1 MKAGFMNSRE
11 FKTKLYE
18 ELSRVTKALSNP
30 HRLEILDL
38 LAQSPFP
45 VAYIAEQI
53 HLPVANTSQHLQVLK
68 TSGLVRTE
76 RKGKYMYYGLAGEH
90 VFDTWITLR
99 KLGFSL
105 NGEINTLLEDYREK
119 RSKLN
124 TINREELLIK
134 LDRQEI
140 YLIDVRPEEEYR
152 KGHIDQAISFPQ
164 RELKDHLD
172 KLPKERE
179 IVAYCRGP
187 LCLMADEAVA
197 LLNERGYSAVRL
209 NDGFADWIAND
220 MPVNQPEI
228 TN

>member
-1 MKAGFMNSRE
+1 MESRE

-18 ELSRVTKALSNP
+18 ELSQVTKALSNP

-68 TSGLVRTE
+68 ASGLVRTE
-76 RKGKYMYYGLAGEH
+76 RKGKFMYYSLAGEH
-90 VFDTWITLR
+90 VFDTWVTLR

-105 NGEINTLLEDYREK
+105 NAEINTLLEDYREK
-119 RSKLN
+119 RSNLN
-124 TINREELLIK
+124 TITREELLAK
-134 LDRQEI
+134 MNRQEI

-152 KGHIDQAISFPQ
+152 QGHIEQAISFPQ
-164 RELKDHLD
+164 RKLKDHLD
-172 KLPKERE
+172 DIPKGRE

-197 LLNERGYSAVRL
+197 LLSESGYNAVRL

-220 MPVNQPEI
+220 MPVHQPEI
-228 TN
+228 SDK